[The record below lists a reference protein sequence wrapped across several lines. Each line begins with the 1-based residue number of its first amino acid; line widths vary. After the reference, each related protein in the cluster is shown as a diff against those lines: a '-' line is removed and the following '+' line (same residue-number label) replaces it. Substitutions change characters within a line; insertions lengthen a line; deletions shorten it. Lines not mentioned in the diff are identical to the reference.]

1 MHENDSKEPWCSAD
15 LFFLGNTLKRGMT
28 PEDVAGFLGRAVSE
42 VIAKANELRIPVAER
57 SDAPIASHKSWP
69 YSKRSAP
76 AETGFPF
83 KEPAYALPT

>member
-1 MHENDSKEPWCSAD
+1 MHENDFKEPWCSAD

-57 SDAPIASHKSWP
+57 SDASH
-69 YSKRSAP
+69 R
-76 AETGFPF
+76 
-83 KEPAYALPT
+83 EP